1 MLRGPQRSTR
11 KESSAASDVYN
22 GQVSSSARESSPT
35 VQGDAEEAQEEPR
48 DGTCN
53 ATGGGLN
60 MGILGILGWPALI
73 GARKLKRN
81 R

>member
-1 MLRGPQRSTR
+1 
-11 KESSAASDVYN
+11 VN
-22 GQVSSSARESSPT
+22 GVSSSARESSPT
-35 VQGDAEEAQEEPR
+35 VQGDAEEAQEESS